1 MLTRRGDKGP
11 QIIIF
16 LVSSHFNFSQVDTED
31 GQSALHHV
39 KQFSLEGRLKKI
51 SACCL
56 LSDGS
61 KLFLGTEG
69 GNIYQLGIHNFKLLD
84 NIIYQDVV
92 MQKVPSDF
100 KVGVGGGV
108 KLSRSDKRIGP

>member
-1 MLTRRGDKGP
+1 ME
-11 QIIIF
+11 QID
-16 LVSSHFNFSQVDTED
+16 NED
-31 GQSALHHV
+31 GQSVLQHA
-39 KQFSLEGRLKKI
+39 KRFSLEGRLKKI

-56 LSDGS
+56 LPDGS

-69 GNIYQLGIHNFKLLD
+69 GNIYELGIHNFKLLD

-100 KVGVGGGV
+100 KV
-108 KLSRSDKRIGP
+108 